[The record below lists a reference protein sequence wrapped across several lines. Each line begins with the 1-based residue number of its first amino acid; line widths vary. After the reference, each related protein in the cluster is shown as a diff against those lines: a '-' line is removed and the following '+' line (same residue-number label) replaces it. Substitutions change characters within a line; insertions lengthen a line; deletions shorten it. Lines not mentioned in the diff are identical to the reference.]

1 MPMQLNEGNE
11 KIERGDADSRT
22 LWTQQKQRANSNSKI
37 QQTPNLLPLGTQ
49 RLMKK
54 LTMQAQMPE
63 EAEVDGEGV
72 SR

>member
-11 KIERGDADSRT
+11 KIERGDVDS
-22 LWTQQKQRANSNSKI
+22 RANSNSKI